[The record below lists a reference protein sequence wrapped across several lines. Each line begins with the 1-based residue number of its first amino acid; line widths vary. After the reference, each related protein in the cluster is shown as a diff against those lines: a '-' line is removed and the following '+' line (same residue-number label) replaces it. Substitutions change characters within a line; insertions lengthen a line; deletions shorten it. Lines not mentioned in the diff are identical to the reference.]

1 MQLKNTT
8 EIIYEHQEIHCTT
21 CFIPV
26 AAEPWKRKDVQNLLF
41 KMEDVAEAIVETLE
55 NVNEVIMETA
65 EDVKDFAVE
74 KKKDFK
80 EAVIETEANL
90 VKSVELA
97 GSKLEKMKETK
108 MEEMVEEVKP
118 RLRRETFEN
127 SFLLNRVGGRQFFL
141 ELLVIAQVMMQT
153 EMLDLMFMLTKGLM
167 ISVQTIVILL
177 MLGLLFLG
185 APPAASPVPV
195 ADPGFDWLRF
205 TLIFIHHVIYLITP
219 LDHHDLHQAAAESAG
234 AVHHPPPHLASCKRG
249 GKTLSRR
256 QEVIF

>member
-1 MQLKNTT
+1 M
-8 EIIYEHQEIHCTT
+8 
-21 CFIPV
+21 
-26 AAEPWKRKDVQNLLF
+26 
-41 KMEDVAEAIVETLE
+41 ETLE

-65 EDVKDFAVE
+65 EDVKDFALE

-141 ELLVIAQVMMQT
+141 ELLVIVQVMMQT
-153 EMLDLMFMLTKGLM
+153 EMLDLMFLLTKGLM

-185 APPAASPVPV
+185 GPPAPASPLPV

-205 TLIFIHHVIYLITP
+205 TLIIIHHIYLISL

-234 AVHHPPPHLASCKRG
+234 AVHHPPPHLASCKRS

>member
-1 MQLKNTT
+1 
-8 EIIYEHQEIHCTT
+8 
-21 CFIPV
+21 
-26 AAEPWKRKDVQNLLF
+26 
-41 KMEDVAEAIVETLE
+41 MEDFAEAIVETME

-74 KKKDFK
+74 KKKDLK

-97 GSKLEKMKETK
+97 GSKLEKMKETE

-141 ELLVIAQVMMQT
+141 ELLVIAQVMMLT
-153 EMLDLMFMLTKGLM
+153 EMLDLMFMLRKGLM

-185 APPAASPVPV
+185 GPPAPASPTV

-205 TLIFIHHVIYLITP
+205 HHIYLITH
-219 LDHHDLHQAAAESAG
+219 LDDHDLHQAAAESAG
-234 AVHHPPPHLASCKRG
+234 AVPHPPPHLASCKRG